1 MRQNL
6 KKMAVYLTACSL
18 LVGGAAVPS
27 RAEASETV
35 SGQVIQS
42 QIEEEGKVTPGVETA
57 NVETSDATNTKLHKP
72 KRPGK
77 SKCGNQKGKKEKPE
91 CPVWAQ
97 WPEWIALHI
106 MIIQLLP

>member
-35 SGQVIQS
+35 SGQVTQS

-57 NVETSDATNTKLHKP
+57 NVETSDATNTKLYKP

-77 SKCGNQKGKKEKPE
+77 SKCGNHKGKKEKPE
-91 CPVWAQ
+91 CPVWVQ

>member
-35 SGQVIQS
+35 FWQVTQS
-42 QIEEEGKVTPGVETA
+42 QIEEEGKVTPG
-57 NVETSDATNTKLHKP
+57 VETSDATNTKLHKP

-77 SKCGNQKGKKEKPE
+77 SKCGNHKGKKEKPE
-91 CPVWAQ
+91 CPVWVQ